1 MSQTLTTA
9 IICMILA
16 LTLYTI
22 GVWSERFAGRLKLWH
37 LLFFWAGFVFDT
49 TGTTLMGVMA
59 GSIKFDF
66 HGITGAL
73 AIIFMLGHAIWATVV
88 LLLKQEKV
96 ILNFHKFSLM
106 VWILWLIPFVSGL
119 AGAMI
124 H

>member
-1 MSQTLTTA
+1 MSQILSTA
-9 IICMILA
+9 IISMISA

-37 LLFFWAGFVFDT
+37 LIFFWAGFVFDT

-73 AIIFMLGHAIWATVV
+73 AIVLMLGHAIWASAV

-96 ILNFHKFSLM
+96 IANFHKFSLV
-106 VWILWLIPFVSGL
+106 VWILWLIPFISGL
-119 AGAMI
+119 AGAMLR
-124 H
+124 